1 MNLQEAIVV
10 IEAIAKLAPYAT
22 QRAKKNSDK
31 LTIMC
36 AVCI

>member
-22 QRAKKNSDK
+22 QRAKKIQTN
-31 LTIMC
+31 
-36 AVCI
+36 